1 MYNSIDNGHPYQTP
15 CIRVKGSDRRSFVL
29 ILDWMLVN
37 ATLII
42 RMNLSRHL
50 SQTFAKQKRKNLKQL
65 YQRFLFSLFDTS
77 IMSQIVARVQYV
89 KLFYL
94 LIVVD
99 WFSHAIVSN
108 ISLVDS

>member
-42 RMNLSRHL
+42 RMNL

-94 LIVVD
+94 LIAVD
-99 WFSHAIVSN
+99 WFSYAIVSN

>member
-1 MYNSIDNGHPYQTP
+1 MYNSTDNGHPYQTP

-42 RMNLSRHL
+42 RMSLSRNLSR
-50 SQTFAKQKRKNLKQL
+50 TFAKQKRKNLKQL

-77 IMSQIVARVQYV
+77 MPEIVARVQYV
-89 KLFYL
+89 KLFYF